1 MMNQAGGRSEALR
14 AWAPLPLRLALGVGL
29 IQHGGIKLFAPGGHA
44 NIAHLVAEL
53 GVPAPD
59 VMGWIVGLVE
69 FVGGLGMLVGAF
81 TPVTAGI
88 NALNVAGLLI
98 LGAIRGSIPD
108 PLPGGDPLPGFRE
121 AFLILAGTLTLVLG
135 GAGTWSVDA
144 FLTREKSGQPRLS

>member
-1 MMNQAGGRSEALR
+1 MLNQVEGPLEALR

-81 TPVTAGI
+81 TPVAAGI
-88 NALNVAGLLI
+88 NALNVAGLSSWQPS
-98 LGAIRGSIPD
+98 GAASRIPC
-108 PLPGGDPLPGFRE
+108 R
-121 AFLILAGTLTLVLG
+121 AV
-135 GAGTWSVDA
+135 
-144 FLTREKSGQPRLS
+144 TRCPVFARLS